1 MHLLLK
7 DVRFGARMLVKHPG
21 SSAISVLALALGIGL
36 TAMMFSIIHG
46 AILRG
51 LPFDGADRLVHITRS
66 NPVEGFTGMSVPIH
80 DFEDYRARQ
89 QSFTDLA
96 GYYTGTV
103 NVSGIDRPE
112 RFDGAFIMP
121 EAFALLRVQP
131 FMGRIMLPDDNRPG
145 APHVMLISHDAW
157 QARFGADPDIIGRVV
172 RANAKPTQIIGVM
185 PPGFAFPTTEQ
196 VWVPLNMDAATIPRG
211 EGMWLMTMARL
222 RDGVSIDQANVEVA
236 AIAQRLETDYPDT
249 NRNIRAEAVPFVEAY
264 IGEQAIK
271 MLYTALGAVFM
282 VLLIACANV
291 ANLLLVRGAL
301 RAGELAVRTA
311 LGASRR
317 RILAQLMTENLLLAL
332 VGGALGLVVASWTL
346 DMLRAL
352 APADLPRM
360 DGVALNGTALLFA
373 GGLVLFSTLVFGL
386 APALHL
392 ARGSLSGRLL
402 QAARSSSGPGRSWGR
417 FAILTAEV
425 ALSTMLLLGAGLLMR
440 SLLHMHEVDPGYET
454 AGVAHFSIGLP
465 SRYETPEQDLAFF
478 TVLKQ
483 RLEAVPGVDATGLV
497 MPLPLG
503 PSVYSSSVERTD
515 RPSEPGRTPSMLL
528 RTLDDG
534 AFSVLR
540 ITLLRGRLFDV
551 RDRHGAQ
558 PVALINRTAAEQY
571 WPGEDPIG
579 RQIEVGVSL
588 GFPEEPRT
596 IVGVVE
602 DIRALSLTQVPEPEV
617 IVPFAQAGSG
627 FATVVMSA
635 RDLPGALAAARREV
649 QSLDPNLPLIRPG
662 TMAATLGEETASTR
676 FYLTLL
682 GLFAALALV
691 LAAVGIYGVVAFQ
704 VAGRRR
710 EIGVR
715 MALGARM
722 QEVVRLVVWQGLRPA
737 IAGLALGLAASAAAG
752 RVIAGLLFDVPPHDL
767 LTYAG
772 VTVVLVGI
780 VIAACLV
787 PAGRASRI
795 PPASALRS

>member
-1 MHLLLK
+1 MTILQDLGYAL
-7 DVRFGARMLVKHPG
+7 RSARQRPGFTIATLVT
-21 SSAISVLALALGIGL
+21 LALGIGAT
-36 TAMMFSIIHG
+36 TAIFSVVEG
-46 AILRG
+46 VLLRP
-51 LPFDGADRLVHITRS
+51 LPYAEPDRLVVFGQVGPDAPATAVGAVSHLNFLDWREQSTSFEAMALYSRA
-66 NPVEGFTGMSVPIH
+66 NMTVTGMGDAEMVPGGQVTA
-80 DFEDYRARQ
+80 DFFRVFGAQPVIGRTFTSAETRAGGP
-89 QSFTDLA
+89 LA
-96 GYYTGTV
+96 IIVSHAFWQERLGGSPDVLEQTMEIGGVARPIVGVTPAGFEYPRGARLYSPVRADDDACGRGCV
-103 NVSGIDRPE
+103 YLSGIARL
-112 RFDGAFIMP
+112 A
-121 EAFALLRVQP
+121 
-131 FMGRIMLPDDNRPG
+131 PG
-145 APHVMLISHDAW
+145 ANVDA
-157 QARFGADPDIIGRVV
+157 
-172 RANAKPTQIIGVM
+172 ANAELVAI
-185 PPGFAFPTTEQ
+185 A
-196 VWVPLNMDAATIPRG
+196 
-211 EGMWLMTMARL
+211 ARL
-222 RDGVSIDQANVEVA
+222 EAEYPASNTDTGARVRSLVDYSVGSVRD
-236 AIAQRLETDYPDT
+236 
-249 NRNIRAEAVPFVEAY
+249 
-264 IGEQAIK
+264 
-271 MLYTALGAVFM
+271 ALWILLAAVFM

>member
-1 MHLLLK
+1 MTILQDLGYAL
-7 DVRFGARMLVKHPG
+7 RSARQRPGFTIATLVT
-21 SSAISVLALALGIGL
+21 LALGIGAT
-36 TAMMFSIIHG
+36 TAIFSVVEG
-46 AILRG
+46 VLLRP
-51 LPFDGADRLVHITRS
+51 LPYAEPDRLVVFGQVGPEAPATAVGSVSHLNFLDWREQSISFEAMALYSRANMT
-66 NPVEGFTGMSVPIH
+66 VTGMGEAEMVPGGQVTA
-80 DFEDYRARQ
+80 DFFRVFGAQPVIGRTFTSAETRAGGP
-89 QSFTDLA
+89 LA
-96 GYYTGTV
+96 IIVSHAFWQERLGGSPDVLEQTMEIGGVARPIVGVTPAGFEYPRGARLYSPVRADDDACGRGCV
-103 NVSGIDRPE
+103 YLSGIARL
-112 RFDGAFIMP
+112 A
-121 EAFALLRVQP
+121 
-131 FMGRIMLPDDNRPG
+131 PG
-145 APHVMLISHDAW
+145 ANVDA
-157 QARFGADPDIIGRVV
+157 
-172 RANAKPTQIIGVM
+172 ANAELVAI
-185 PPGFAFPTTEQ
+185 A
-196 VWVPLNMDAATIPRG
+196 
-211 EGMWLMTMARL
+211 ARL
-222 RDGVSIDQANVEVA
+222 EAEYPASNTDTGARVRSLVDNSVGSVRD
-236 AIAQRLETDYPDT
+236 
-249 NRNIRAEAVPFVEAY
+249 
-264 IGEQAIK
+264 
-271 MLYTALGAVFM
+271 ALWILLAAVFM

-402 QAARSSSGPGRSWGR
+402 QAARSSSGPGRGWGR

-478 TVLKQ
+478 TALKQ

-534 AFSVLR
+534 AFGVLR